1 MKKINNNMASK
12 FALAAFLALGTLTV
26 TTSCNNNKNEI
37 GQEIPDGKAQVIV
50 RVAGINDSNPTV
62 KGKASNSKSSSAE
75 HAVDLVQGNGFDLV
89 TAVSDKIEPNS
100 TVPSG
105 IRASSGSKAASS
117 LPNGFKYRLFLYR
130 NDGGSYTFEQ
140 SILLTAGSET
150 PITVTDGATYK
161 WVALSHNNDEDVPD
175 RDGDDNFD
183 LADGTDIL
191 YATSESDF
199 TVSGSTV
206 PINVTF
212 NHHLSRIA
220 IEINTKGMFAKPNSA
235 TVAVTGLS
243 AHTGTINLLTGD
255 FVGSLTPT
263 TVTLNYA
270 SFTDVN
276 AFGDRRVAYVYTAN
290 EATQNITVTLSNLKI
305 ALDNGA
311 ERDFGNTALTK
322 SFSFTPNRG
331 DSHNLLLAPT
341 ESALT
346 YGGVQWSRSNLY
358 YSTAINPENPYRF
371 FHLNPASA
379 AASSFFSYGGIK
391 PGVLARQ
398 VLPQDPCALVYPAGL
413 WKTPAKADL
422 AALNSDGLTGL
433 LGDLN
438 LNALGSTL
446 DILINGQNLSAAN
459 VTGAT
464 AGTGY
469 VEFTPTSGSNTAY
482 GAATSAS
489 NRLRFNYNG
498 FMRDISLVENL
509 IQLNLG
515 DTGGKYTAFWTNDRS
530 LSLPLGLADLGVT
543 HYLGNLYS
551 GLPPFGTN
559 RGYKGF
565 RSTNILGISAL
576 GSVDVIKSSLM
587 NVRCV
592 RDATWAAKSVDP
604 SYNPNPALPN

>member
-1 MKKINNNMASK
+1 MASK
-12 FALAAFLALGTLTV
+12 LALAAFLALGTLTLS
-26 TTSCNNNKNEI
+26 TSCNSNKNEI

-62 KGKASNSKSSSAE
+62 KGKASNSKSSRTE

-89 TAVSDKIEPNS
+89 TAVGDKIEPNS

-130 NDGGSYTFEQ
+130 NDGGTYTFEK

-175 RDGDDNFD
+175 RDSDDNFD
-183 LADGTDIL
+183 LADSTDIL

-235 TVAVTGLS
+235 AVAVTGLS

-290 EATQNITVTLSNLKI
+290 EAPQNITVTLSNLKI

-322 SFSFTPNRG
+322 SFSFTPSRG

-346 YGGVQWSRSNLY
+346 YNGVQWSRSNLY
-358 YSTAINPENPYRF
+358 YRNSVNPENPYRF
-371 FHLNPASA
+371 NHLNTYNAAIDPNSYFSFKGHLPRKLGSA
-379 AASSFFSYGGIK
+379 IAANQI
-391 PGVLARQ
+391 
-398 VLPQDPCALVYPAGL
+398 DPCALVYPASL
-413 WKTPAKADL
+413 WKTPSQAEMEVVSSSRGQL
-422 AALNSDGLTGL
+422 
-433 LGDLN
+433 LN
-438 LNALGSTL
+438 LIGNIGSLLNIGATP
-446 DILINGQNLSAAN
+446 GA
-459 VTGAT
+459 VTGSN
-464 AGTGY
+464 Y
-469 VEFTPTSGSNTAY
+469 IEYTPTGGTNTAY
-482 GAATSAS
+482 GDLNSPQ
-489 NRLRFNYNG
+489 NKLRFNYNG
-498 FMRDISLVENL
+498 LQTSVGL
-509 IQLNLG
+509 IDGLITLNLG
-515 DTGGKYTAFWTNDRS
+515 TSKGNSAAFWTNTQ
-530 LSLPLGLADLGVT
+530 GI
-543 HYLGNLYS
+543 
-551 GLPPFGTN
+551 
-559 RGYKGF
+559 
-565 RSTNILGISAL
+565 NILGLVGTGSYSYLGFTGRSLFGNPVPRGTSA
-576 GSVDVIKSSLM
+576 GSLLDIDLVGLNVLSSALM

-592 RDATWAAKSVDP
+592 RNPNWATISASP
-604 SYNPNPALPN
+604 TYNPNPVLPITSDIY